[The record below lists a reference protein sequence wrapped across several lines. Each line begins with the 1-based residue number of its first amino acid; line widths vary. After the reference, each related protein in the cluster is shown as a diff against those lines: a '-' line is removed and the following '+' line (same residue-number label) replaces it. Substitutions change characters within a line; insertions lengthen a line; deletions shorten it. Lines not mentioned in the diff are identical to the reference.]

1 MTAPMAEP
9 GHLLAVVT
17 DVISGAEEIE
27 EIGRRTNG
35 GAIELR
41 LVAPAVEA
49 TSFRHTLG
57 DIDVPKVE
65 AKERLQRS
73 LEALRASGI
82 EASGEIGDPD
92 PVQAAQDALR
102 ERPADEILIFERRGG
117 NARWFEDGLFEKA
130 KENLEPPLRMVVVEA
145 GGAEDPQIV
154 DVEQA
159 ARGTEPVAGDDV
171 DSAYLP
177 AFSRADMIGIA
188 IAISGTVAA
197 ALLAAAAA
205 TGDGP
210 DSGWKAVAILVAIGI
225 ALVNLAHVVGL
236 TFFEAVRYR
245 GGFAKLF
252 RTLSL
257 VGTPLAVLI
266 NLAILLFS

>member
-1 MTAPMAEP
+1 MAEP
-9 GHLLAVVT
+9 RHLLAIVT
-17 DVISGAEEIE
+17 DAIEGEEEIA
-27 EIGRRTNG
+27 EIGRQTNG
-35 GAIELR
+35 GGVELR

-49 TSFRHTLG
+49 TAFRHTLG
-57 DIDVPKVE
+57 DIDEPKVE
-65 AKERLQRS
+65 AKQRLQRS

-82 EASGEIGDPD
+82 DASGEVGDPD
-92 PVQAAQDALR
+92 PVQAAEDALR
-102 ERPADEILIFERRGG
+102 ERPADEVLIFERTGG

-145 GGAEDPQIV
+145 DERSAPHVVE
-154 DVEQA
+154 VEQA
-159 ARGTEPVAGDDV
+159 GQGTAPAAGDEV

-177 AFSRADMIGIA
+177 AFSRADLVSIAVA
-188 IAISGTVAA
+188 IAGTVAA

-205 TGDGP
+205 TGTGP

-252 RTLSL
+252 RTLSM
-257 VGTPLAVLI
+257 VGTPLAVLV
-266 NLAILLFS
+266 NLAILLFN